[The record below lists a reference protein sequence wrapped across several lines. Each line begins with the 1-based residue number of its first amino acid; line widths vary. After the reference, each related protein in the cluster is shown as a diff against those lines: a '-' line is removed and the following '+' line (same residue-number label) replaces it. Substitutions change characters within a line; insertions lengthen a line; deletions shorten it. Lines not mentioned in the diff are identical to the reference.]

1 MKNNLLIVVPIIA
14 TILFCLARIGE
25 NYYTDKDNQ
34 YDTRIIFR
42 DAILV
47 FIVTL
52 GSNYAYAFIHVYL
65 ENFVNVITDSK
76 VIPILGT
83 TEIFTD
89 APNF

>member
-1 MKNNLLIVVPIIA
+1 MNNLIIVIPLIA
-14 TILFCLARIGE
+14 TILFCLARIFE

-34 YDTRIIFR
+34 YDTRIILR

-52 GSNYAYAFIHVYL
+52 GSNCIYMYIHVYL
-65 ENFVNVITDSK
+65 ENFMNVITDSK
-76 VIPILGT
+76 LLPIIGT